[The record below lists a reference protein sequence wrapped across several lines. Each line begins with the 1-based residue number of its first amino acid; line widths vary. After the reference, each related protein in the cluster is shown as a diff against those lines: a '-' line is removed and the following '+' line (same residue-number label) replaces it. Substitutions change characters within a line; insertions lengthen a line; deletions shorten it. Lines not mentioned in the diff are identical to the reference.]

1 MVFFRPRLTLSLVE
15 SHPGKEFRTSSIAY
29 VDQRYGWLTG
39 FFDRLYAESGTFVG
53 IRYSPVREME
63 FLLKPLSRFAYT
75 RLVEQRNSIDIF
87 FLPVAVGRLESKGD
101 QSFGDTIYAA
111 ASGELVLSFETEF
124 LSADEIEL
132 IRSVDADWIKPESI

>member
-1 MVFFRPRLTLSLVE
+1 
-15 SHPGKEFRTSSIAY
+15 
-29 VDQRYGWLTG
+29 
-39 FFDRLYAESGTFVG
+39 
-53 IRYSPVREME
+53 ME